1 MNAGEALLATEPT
14 VTIGDE
20 KYQLKPLGLEAMA
33 PLARLL
39 KIAQT
44 QTGVSLVEIASMA
57 EDKEKVGDLFLAA
70 MGWAE
75 AEVLTLLGM
84 LLGVTQAELRDPSR
98 FSLGSI
104 ASMLAPLARQ
114 VDLAGFLSGRT
125 AATSSEEKPATEQ
138 TEEPSDEPSG
148 KSNVEPDGLTPNSE
162 DSASLAG

>member
-1 MNAGEALLATEPT
+1 MSAGEALLATEPT
-14 VTIGDE
+14 VTIGDR

-39 KIAQT
+39 QIAQDK
-44 QTGVSLVEIASMA
+44 TGVKIVDIATMA
-57 EDKEKVGDLFLAA
+57 EDQEKVADLFLAA

-138 TEEPSDEPSG
+138 TEEPSEEPSG
-148 KSNVEPDGLTPNSE
+148 KSSAAPDGPTPNSE
-162 DSASLAG
+162 DSALLAG

>member
-1 MNAGEALLATEPT
+1 LLATEPT
-14 VTIGDE
+14 VTIGDR

-39 KIAQT
+39 QIAQDK
-44 QTGVSLVEIASMA
+44 TGVKIVDIATMA
-57 EDKEKVGDLFLAA
+57 EDQEKVADLFLAA

-98 FSLGSI
+98 FPLSSI
-104 ASMLAPLARQ
+104 AAMLVPLAQQ
-114 VDLAGFLSGRT
+114 VDLAGFLAGRT
-125 AATSSEEKPATEQ
+125 AATSSKEKPATEQ

-148 KSNVEPDGLTPNSE
+148 KSSAEPDGPTLS
-162 DSASLAG
+162 

>member
-1 MNAGEALLATEPT
+1 VSAGEALLATEPT

-39 KIAQT
+39 KIAQK
-44 QTGVSLVEIASMA
+44 QTGISLVEIASMA

-75 AEVLTLLGM
+75 SEVLTLLGM

-104 ASMLAPLARQ
+104 ASMLAPLVQQ

-125 AATSSEEKPATEQ
+125 AATSSETKPATEPA
-138 TEEPSDEPSG
+138 EEPSGEPSG
-148 KSNVEPDGLTPNSE
+148 KSNAEPDGATPS
-162 DSASLAG
+162 